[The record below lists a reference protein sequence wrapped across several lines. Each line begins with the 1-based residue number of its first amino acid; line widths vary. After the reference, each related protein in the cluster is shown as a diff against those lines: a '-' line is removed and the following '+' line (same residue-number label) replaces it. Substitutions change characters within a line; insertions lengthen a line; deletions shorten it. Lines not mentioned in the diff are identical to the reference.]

1 MKVTCEGC
9 GAKYAVPEDK
19 IQGSNRTFKVTCRQ
33 CGAPI
38 VIKGIGSGSEAKWYF
53 AVGRD
58 RRGPVDDTTIAS
70 HLSDGTLT
78 PESLAWCQG
87 MAGWEPVQTISELA
101 HLLEGDG
108 GEQSEPEDISND
120 TTLVSRSDIEA
131 AHAAMDAAEESDAIP
146 ADTAPAPSEG
156 SMLDDLFD
164 QGAPLD
170 PSAPKHERA
179 DTSVLFS
186 LDDLAKSTNNPLPG
200 VTFEPGQ
207 DGEYSGLIDVHAT
220 KTRSGNRRRPLTQSP
235 FDDAPAPATRPA
247 ETGTTTIAV
256 PVIKRRSN
264 TVPIVI
270 AAIVVIG
277 GGAFAAMQ
285 MMGAP
290 EPSANQPAAVPAA
303 EQATA
308 KAPPVTASAAKKTP
322 PAAASPAVKPADT
335 PAKEVSAKVVKEEP
349 KPAAPAPKDPEKAE
363 EAAPEKMTAA
373 ERRKQRRLERRARMR
388 EAKANAGNSK
398 ASESKPE
405 PAKEV
410 VPKSEPKVAAAPEP
424 PPAPKQTGPKK
435 DVNAL
440 LATLNKNKGADSGG
454 SPAAAAGS
462 LPQRLSSSKLR
473 STLRRKR
480 GTFGGCYKKM
490 ADRPA
495 GGITVNTSLI
505 ISGSG
510 SVKSVRITSGGGA
523 SAGVLRCI
531 SSALKGTKFPAF
543 AAAQMS
549 VNYPITLR

>member
-1 MKVTCEGC
+1 MKVACEGC

-19 IQGSNRTFKVTCRQ
+19 IQGSGRTFKVTCRQ

-38 VIKGIGSGSEAKWYF
+38 MIKGIGGESEAKWYF

-58 RRGPVDDTTIAS
+58 RRGPVDGAAIAA
-70 HLSDGTLT
+70 HVKDGTVTL
-78 PESLAWCQG
+78 ESLAWCQG
-87 MAGWEPVQTISELA
+87 MAGWEPLQTITELA
-101 HLLEGDG
+101 GVLNGPNEADDG
-108 GEQSEPEDISND
+108 EPEDISDD
-120 TTLVSRSDIEA
+120 TTMVSRSELEA
-131 AHAAMDAAEESDAIP
+131 AHAAMAAEDAAAEDAV
-146 ADTAPAPSEG
+146 AGPAPSVTG

-164 QGAPLD
+164 QGAPLE
-170 PSAPKHERA
+170 STAPMHERA

-207 DGEYSGLIDVHAT
+207 DGEYSGLIDVRAT
-220 KTRSGNRRRPLTQSP
+220 KPRSGNRRRPLTQSP
-235 FDDAPAPATRPA
+235 FDDGPAPAARVA
-247 ETGTTTIAV
+247 EPGTTTIAV

-270 AAIVVIG
+270 AAVAVLG

-285 MMGAP
+285 MMNAP
-290 EPSANQPAAVPAA
+290 ASTAPQPAAVA
-303 EQATA
+303 
-308 KAPPVTASAAKKTP
+308 
-322 PAAASPAVKPADT
+322 
-335 PAKEVSAKVVKEEP
+335 
-349 KPAAPAPKDPEKAE
+349 AAPAPA
-363 EAAPEKMTAA
+363 
-373 ERRKQRRLERRARMR
+373 
-388 EAKANAGNSK
+388 AKA
-398 ASESKPE
+398 PE
-405 PAKEV
+405 PAKAAPTKEAPKAAAV
-410 VPKSEPKVAAAPEP
+410 VAPPKVKEAPKEEVAKAAAPEP
-424 PPAPKQTGPKK
+424 EEKTAAEAAEPEKLSAAELRKKRRQERRERQREAKAQGGPSKPSTSKADPPKPVAPKPAPKVAEAPSKPAPTPTPAAKTGPKK

-440 LATLNKNKGADSGG
+440 LATLNKNKSADSGG
-454 SPAAAAGS
+454 SAAPSAGS

-495 GGITVNTSLI
+495 GGITVNTSLVVA
-505 ISGSG
+505 GSG

-531 SSALKGTKFPAF
+531 SSALKSTKFPPF

>member
-1 MKVTCEGC
+1 MKVACEGC

-38 VIKGIGSGSEAKWYF
+38 VIKGIGGGSEAKWYF

-58 RRGPVDDTTIAS
+58 RRGPVDDTAIAS

-87 MAGWEPVQTISELA
+87 MSGWEPVKTISGLA
-101 HLLEGDG
+101 HLLGAESA
-108 GEQSEPEDISND
+108 EQGEPEDISND
-120 TTLVSRSDIEA
+120 TTLVSRSELEA
-131 AHAAMDAAEESDAIP
+131 AHAAMDKAEEGEASPSEP
-146 ADTAPAPSEG
+146 AAAPSEG

-164 QGAPLD
+164 QGSPLD
-170 PSAPKHERA
+170 PSAPMHERA

-207 DGEYSGLIDVHAT
+207 DGDYSGLIDVRAT

-264 TVPIVI
+264 TVPMVI

-277 GGAFAAMQ
+277 VGAFAAMQ
-285 MMGAP
+285 MTNAP
-290 EPSANQPAAVPAA
+290 EPSATQPAAVPAA
-303 EQATA
+303 EQAIA
-308 KAPPVTASAAKKTP
+308 KAEPATNSPAKKTA
-322 PAAASPAVKPADT
+322 PAAAAPAAKSANA
-335 PAKEVSAKVVKEEP
+335 PAKEVAAKVVKEEQ
-349 KPAAPAPKDPEKAE
+349 KPAAPEPEDTKKAE
-363 EAAPEKMTAA
+363 EAAPEKTMTAA

-388 EAKANAGNSK
+388 EAKAKNSK

-405 PAKEV
+405 PTKAV
-410 VPKSEPKVAAAPEP
+410 VPKPEPKVAAAPEP
-424 PPAPKQTGPKK
+424 PPAPKNTGPKK

-440 LATLNKNKGADSGG
+440 LATLNKNKGAESGA

-505 ISGSG
+505 ISGAG

-531 SSALKGTKFPAF
+531 SSALKGTKFPPF